1 MQDPNSQNRPQS
13 RIRLTNRFQLLM
25 GALICLL
32 SGGLMTLAV
41 IALWKMEAIPVT
53 STLQEQMMHR
63 KTRTMEQ
70 ILDGLVR
77 GDLRRV
83 EKSAENMRSIA
94 QALNWYLSLPVYKR
108 NDEIFRDSTLAV
120 LEAARQGDYE
130 SAKESALRL
139 ERSCIECHAL
149 LHQAKPIE

>member
-1 MQDPNSQNRPQS
+1 MQDPNIQNKSHS
-13 RIRLTNRFQLLM
+13 RTRLTKRFQLLV
-25 GALICLL
+25 GALLCLL

-41 IALWKMEAIPVT
+41 VALWRMDKIPAT

-83 EKSAENMRSIA
+83 ERSAEHMQSIG
-94 QALNWYLSLPVYKR
+94 QAINWYLSLPVYKR

-120 LEAARQGDYE
+120 LEAAQQDDYE

-149 LHQAKPIE
+149 IHQAKSTE

>member
-1 MQDPNSQNRPQS
+1 MQHPNSQNHPQS
-13 RIRLTNRFQLLM
+13 RTRRTNRFQLLV
-25 GALICLL
+25 GALVCLL
-32 SGGLMTLAV
+32 SGGLMTMAV
-41 IALWKMEAIPVT
+41 IALWKMDEIAIT
-53 STLQEQMMHR
+53 STVQEQMMHR

-83 EKSAENMRSIA
+83 QESAEHMQSIG
-94 QALNWYLSLPVYKR
+94 QTINWYLSLPVYKR

-120 LEAARQGDYE
+120 LEAARQGDHAA
-130 SAKESALRL
+130 AKESALQL

-149 LHQAKPIE
+149 INQAKSTE